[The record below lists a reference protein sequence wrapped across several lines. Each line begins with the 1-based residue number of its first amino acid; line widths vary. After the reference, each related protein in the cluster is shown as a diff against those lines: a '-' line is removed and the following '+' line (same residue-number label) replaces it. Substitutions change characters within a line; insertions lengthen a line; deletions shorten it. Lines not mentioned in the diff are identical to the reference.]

1 MKTMRSIKMMLI
13 AVMMT
18 IVTSASAMTY
28 SQAKDQA
35 LFLADKMAYE
45 LNLTDEQYEAAYE
58 INLDY
63 LMAVNDYNDLYGYYW
78 TLRNEELQSILSSWQ
93 YNAYVAATYFY
104 RPVYRSNNS
113 WVWRIY
119 TRYAPTKFYEPRPK
133 VYVTYRG
140 GNNRNFYTSRTWN
153 VPSRPNTT
161 ARRVVMN
168 NNRNNNVGNRTFG
181 NLTNDRVSFSCN
193 NTRTVNILNN
203 RTINIQNNRQTSQ
216 SRPTMQSMSNNR
228 TFGNRQSDSTFGNHQ
243 ATTSFGAH
251 QTSAP
256 AKMVASNG
264 NTSGKFGRR

>member
-1 MKTMRSIKMMLI
+1 MHWDIVSGISTLTDFLLPFALNITIMMTLKMIMI
-13 AVMMT
+13 AMMMT

-45 LNLTDEQYEAAYE
+45 LDLTDEQYEAAYE

-63 LMAVNDYNDLYGYYW
+63 LMAINDYNDFYGYYW
-78 TLRNEELQSILSSWQ
+78 SLRNEELQSILSSWQ

-104 RPVYRSNNS
+104 RPMYWSNNS

-119 TRYAPTKFYEPRPK
+119 TRYAPTKFYESRPK

-161 ARRVVMN
+161 ARRVVN
-168 NNRNNNVGNRTFG
+168 TNNRNNNVGNRSFG
-181 NLTNDRVSFSCN
+181 S
-193 NTRTVNILNN
+193 
-203 RTINIQNNRQTSQ
+203 
-216 SRPTMQSMSNNR
+216 
-228 TFGNRQSDSTFGNHQ
+228 RQSDTTFGNHQ
-243 ATTSFGAH
+243 ATTSFGAR

-256 AKMVASNG
+256 ANMVASHG

>member
-1 MKTMRSIKMMLI
+1 MKTMKAIKMMLI

-78 TLRNEELQSILSSWQ
+78 TLRNQELQSILSSWQ
-93 YNAYVAATYFY
+93 YNAYVAANYFY
-104 RPVYRSNNS
+104 RPVYWSNNR

-119 TRYAPTKFYEPRPK
+119 ARYTPTKFYKSRPR

-140 GNNRNFYTSRTWN
+140 GNSKSYYTARTWN
-153 VPSRPNTT
+153 RQPLPTPNS
-161 ARRVVMN
+161 
-168 NNRNNNVGNRTFG
+168 RTFG
-181 NLTNDRVSFSCN
+181 SRQ
-193 NTRTVNILNN
+193 TVNNVKTITIYRNTN
-203 RTINIQNNRQTSQ
+203 R
-216 SRPTMQSMSNNR
+216 
-228 TFGNRQSDSTFGNHQ
+228 
-243 ATTSFGAH
+243 
-251 QTSAP
+251 
-256 AKMVASNG
+256 
-264 NTSGKFGRR
+264 KFGRR

>member
-1 MKTMRSIKMMLI
+1 MKTMKTIKTMLI

-63 LMAVNDYNDLYGYYW
+63 LMAVNDYDDLYGYYW
-78 TLRNEELQSILSSWQ
+78 TLRNQELQDILSSWQ

-104 RPVYRSNNS
+104 RPLYWSNNS

-119 TRYAPTKFYEPRPK
+119 TRYAPTKFYKSRPR

-140 GNNRNFYTSRTWN
+140 GNNRNYYTSRTWSR
-153 VPSRPNTT
+153 PARPNTT
-161 ARRVVMN
+161 ARRAVVN
-168 NNRNNNVGNRTFG
+168 NSRNNTVSNRSFG
-181 NLTNDRVSFSCN
+181 RLSNDRISFSKD
-193 NTRTVNILNN
+193 NN
-203 RTINIQNNRQTSQ
+203 RTINIQNNRTINIQNNGQIAQTRS
-216 SRPTMQSMSNNR
+216 SMTNSR
-228 TFGNRQSDSTFGNHQ
+228 TFGSRQ
-243 ATTSFGAH
+243 A
-251 QTSAP
+251 SAS
-256 AKMVASNG
+256 AKKITESK
-264 NTSGKFGRR
+264 NTSNTFGRR